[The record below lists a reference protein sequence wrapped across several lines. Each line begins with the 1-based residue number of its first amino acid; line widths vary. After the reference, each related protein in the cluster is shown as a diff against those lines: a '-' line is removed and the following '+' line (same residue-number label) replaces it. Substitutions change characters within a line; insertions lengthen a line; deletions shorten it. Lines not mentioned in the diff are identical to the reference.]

1 MTSQQLKVHKL
12 NESFSAIISQSPQD
26 TQKLQQIYDFLK
38 AEKPDAK
45 YNFKVQ
51 RGWESPYR
59 FFTTIQKDKNG
70 NVALKIN
77 NGHLELIKKYGIT
90 DETIKEIFGKS
101 EFSEE
106 LVNKE
111 LEYIKSLMP
120 FSPYDYQER
129 CARDCLLTPKQI
141 SLAATS
147 AGKSLIIFMIIYFMY
162 RNNKK
167 GYIVVPNINL
177 LTQLL
182 ADFEDYFK
190 PEYKDLKDKF
200 LSHIEIQG
208 GGNQSTFD
216 SFLTISTWQS
226 LMNKRE
232 VLDRAEFILCD
243 ELHKYKSEVTS
254 EIIKETNNAK
264 YKWGLTG
271 TLPEDEG
278 DKLEL
283 IGMFGYPKRYIRA
296 RELIE
301 RGLATPVKI
310 NSLFLNYN
318 QNDKNVF
325 NAISKTNWQKQ
336 LAYIK
341 EHESRNNFIENLAI
355 KVKDSGNTLVLG
367 THTEHIKSLF
377 LNIMKKMYPT
387 VEVQNKDIT
396 GKKSFEFQLR
406 YGVYFLNGEDD
417 AKTRELT
424 RKILEEKH
432 YILKFEDDFEVI
444 NEKDYII
451 IRDNEIKL
459 AKEKDE
465 DKIQFKEIIN
475 DVQNYKFKT
484 KSIISAILRN
494 EILVSNYQLL
504 STGIS
509 IKRLFNAILAS
520 PLKAYTTI
528 TQTIGRGLRLH
539 PDKKIFNLYDVVD
552 NFAVRQ
558 PSGIFVK
565 QYNERCRNSYNPEEF
580 PIQEVTVQLI

>member
-1 MTSQQLKVHKL
+1 MIIQKI
-12 NESFSAIISQSPQD
+12 NESYTGFVPETSYDIETIRG
-26 TQKLQQIYDFLK
+26 IHDFLK

-59 FFTTIQKDKNG
+59 YFSNILLEQKTVK
-70 NVALKIN
+70 ALRVN
-77 NGHLELIKKYGIT
+77 NGHLEIIKKFGVT
-90 DETIKEIFGKS
+90 DDQISDIFGKS
-101 EFSEE
+101 EFTEE
-106 LVNKE
+106 FIDSE
-111 LEYIKSLMP
+111 LEEIKKIIPYNFHDFQEKCIKDSL
-120 FSPYDYQER
+120 FR
-129 CARDCLLTPKQI
+129 PKQI

-147 AGKSLIIFMIIYFMY
+147 AGKSLIIFGIMYFLY

-182 ADFEDYFK
+182 GDFKDYFK
-190 PEYKDLKDKF
+190 EECSDLRDEF
-200 LSHIEIQG
+200 LSNIEIQG
-208 GGNQSTFD
+208 GGNQSSFD

-243 ELHKYKSEVTS
+243 ELHKYKSDVTS
-254 EIIKETNNAK
+254 EIIKETVNAK

-271 TLPEDEG
+271 TMPEDEG
-278 DKLEL
+278 DQLEL
-283 IGMFGYPKRYIRA
+283 IGMFGYPRRYIRA
-296 RELIE
+296 KELIE

-318 QNDKNVF
+318 DTDKSIF
-325 NAISKTNWQKQ
+325 NNIPRGNWQKQ
-336 LAYIK
+336 LGFIK
-341 EHESRNNFIENLAI
+341 EHERRNNFIENLAI
-355 KVKDSGNTLVLG
+355 KVKETGNTLVLG
-367 THTEHIKSLF
+367 THTEHIKTLF
-377 LNIMKKMYPT
+377 TNIMKKMHPT

-417 AKTRELT
+417 ALTRELT
-424 RKILEEKH
+424 RKILEVKH
-432 YILKFEDDFEVI
+432 YIVKTSAEFEVFSENDFI
-444 NEKDYII
+444 LIKDNVITKCKK
-451 IRDNEIKL
+451 DNISET
-459 AKEKDE
+459 
-465 DKIQFKEIIN
+465 QFKDILN
-475 DVQNYKFKT
+475 DDY
-484 KSIISAILRN
+484 SILEYNNKKIESIILRN

-539 PDKKIFNLYDVVD
+539 PDKSLFNLYDIID
-552 NFAVRQ
+552 NFAVKQ
-558 PSGIFVK
+558 PSGVFVN
-565 QYNERCRNSYNPEEF
+565 QYKERCRHSYNTEEF
-580 PIQEVTVQLI
+580 PITEAFIPLVG